1 VVCRKSFSFKN
12 KKLRL
17 LKEEKIFGKWL
28 KKRTANQLSEDC
40 HCSKKKIFRII
51 NHHLCQN
58 SLSNKIDLHLVRNLI
73 FDGSFLEGRKL
84 SVVILINAQNKKP
97 IAFSFRVRETVKD
110 EVGSFLLRL
119 KGFGLNPQSI
129 TIDGLKTVSMA
140 FKEVWPEIIVQ
151 RCLFHVQKQGLMWC
165 RRYPKS
171 IEARKLK
178 EIFREIFLIEDY
190 QSKKLFIEKIL
201 SWEQKYGNKI
211 AINSSNGWVMSDLKR
226 ARSMLLKALS
236 DMFHFLD
243 YPQIPNTS
251 NCAESFFS
259 KLKEN
264 LKIHRGLTKE
274 KRLYLIKHII
284 RLCQK

>member
-1 VVCRKSFSFKN
+1 MA
-12 KKLRL
+12 
-17 LKEEKIFGKWL
+17 I
-28 KKRTANQLSEDC
+28 
-40 HCSKKKIFRII
+40 
-51 NHHLCQN
+51 
-58 SLSNKIDLHLVRNLI
+58 KIDLRPVKNLI

-97 IAFSFRVRETVKD
+97 LAFSFRARETAK
-110 EVGSFLLRL
+110 EEIKAFLSRL
-119 KGFGLNPQSI
+119 KDFGLNPQSI
-129 TIDGLKTVSMA
+129 TIDGLKSVSTA
-140 FKEVWPEIIVQ
+140 FKEVWPDIIIQ

-171 IEARKLK
+171 AEAKKLK
-178 EIFREIFLIEDY
+178 EVFREIFFVKNQ
-190 QSKKLFIEKIL
+190 QSKKLFIEKVL
-201 SWEQKYGNKI
+201 FWEQKYGKGIVN
-211 AINSSNGWVMSDLKR
+211 NPSNGLVMSDLKR
-226 ARSMLLKALS
+226 ARNMLLKALN

-284 RLCQK
+284 HLCQK